1 LYTLIYAPDPGGM
14 RQVRLGLS
22 GVPTLIAVVWL
33 GASGCSV
40 EPPTPGKGRDRE
52 DRVSLKLD
60 GRHGTR
66 FLGFYVA
73 GGRGFYADEGIEVR
87 VEEISSADEGDTV
100 PIRTA
105 AGEFDF
111 AIGSGVLLQGQQA
124 GLPLVVVSNICQFG
138 PQALL
143 VRADSGILAPADLAG
158 KRVVVRTSSWREW
171 IERLLAHEGLTLGE
185 IEAVSGG
192 ADMTPFFDG
201 EVDAWAGSLVSEA
214 AAARSEGIDVVTF
227 PLHEYGIST
236 IGDSLYTRR
245 EYLETKRDLV
255 ERFVRASLRGWLWAV
270 ENPEEAVD
278 EMLSSDAL
286 IPLVRP
292 PGAAVGRP
300 DCEVWAG
307 RLLPEASSGTEGFC
321 DSGIFERAMEKER
334 E

>member
-1 LYTLIYAPDPGGM
+1 
-14 RQVRLGLS
+14 
-22 GVPTLIAVVWL
+22 
-33 GASGCSV
+33 
-40 EPPTPGKGRDRE
+40 
-52 DRVSLKLD
+52 
-60 GRHGTR
+60 
-66 FLGFYVA
+66 
-73 GGRGFYADEGIEVR
+73 
-87 VEEISSADEGDTV
+87 
-100 PIRTA
+100 
-105 AGEFDF
+105 
-111 AIGSGVLLQGQQA
+111 
-124 GLPLVVVSNICQFG
+124 
-138 PQALL
+138 
-143 VRADSGILAPADLAG
+143 
-158 KRVVVRTSSWREW
+158 VVVRTSSWREW

-278 EMLSSDAL
+278 EMLSSYPELVDRRDYWMMSFDAL